1 MFAIRFPTF
10 LPLVLLAAFSFAA
23 CGGKRPPGAED
34 SPPSPAAAEQGTPAE
49 TVPVQTVDS
58 TKACELLAAEDVE
71 PILGA
76 AAKPSP
82 RIEARTAGVA
92 MAGCAWE
99 LAPAGGE
106 VVLIVV
112 EGEGVAPSEL
122 KGEAA
127 EGVGDAAVLRLRD
140 DDRVKVLVRTGA
152 RMMTLEATGPAMVSR
167 KDAVI
172 AAARSAAERLRAIPE
187 AAG

>member
-1 MFAIRFPTF
+1 MPAIRCPTY
-10 LPLVLLAAFSFAA
+10 LAPVLLAALSLGA
-23 CGGKRPPGAED
+23 CGGKPPPEAAD
-34 SPPSPAAAEQGTPAE
+34 SPPKPAAAEPEPPTESIPI
-49 TVPVQTVDS
+49 QTVNS
-58 TKACELLAAEDVE
+58 AKACELLAPGDVE
-71 PILGA
+71 PMLGA
-76 AAKPSP
+76 SARPAP

-99 LAPAGGE
+99 LAPEGGE

-112 EGEGVAPSEL
+112 EGEGVAPAEL

-140 DDRVKVLVRTGA
+140 DNRVKVLVRTGA